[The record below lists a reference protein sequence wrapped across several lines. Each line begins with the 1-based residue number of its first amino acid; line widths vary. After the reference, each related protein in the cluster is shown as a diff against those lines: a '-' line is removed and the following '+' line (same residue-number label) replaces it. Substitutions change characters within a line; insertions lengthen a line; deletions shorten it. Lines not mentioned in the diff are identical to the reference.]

1 MDSDVGSH
9 WVQRLLVPGKADVDD
24 GSDRRQ
30 PSSPT
35 TAAPVVRCVNVE
47 TAMHAPA
54 FRVERTRWRMV
65 LITADGSLGQDGQ
78 KWRTGTVQECI
89 VSRNATHGVRRPKES
104 DVQLQPRPAATHWPK
119 PFGAFPPT
127 LGQAG
132 IDHYL
137 VGQTVEKT
145 DNINTRTTTDQTRV
159 EVECDLRTRCTG
171 AAEIDQTGLRA
182 CRLVASGSWLPARS
196 SQGGPVPRKPR
207 IATAEIAEWQDDV
220 LDGMPA
226 TASRECATK
235 ESSGLVL
242 EAGQSEQNILAVEVF
257 ALHITSGHRQQR
269 QDDDDHVLTK
279 SGPKLD
285 VMRDHTLAGHY

>member
-104 DVQLQPRPAATHWPK
+104 DVQLQPRPAATR
-119 PFGAFPPT
+119 A
-127 LGQAG
+127 L
-132 IDHYL
+132 
-137 VGQTVEKT
+137 TV
-145 DNINTRTTTDQTRV
+145 V
-159 EVECDLRTRCTG
+159 
-171 AAEIDQTGLRA
+171 
-182 CRLVASGSWLPARS
+182 
-196 SQGGPVPRKPR
+196 PVQL
-207 IATAEIAEWQDDV
+207 IVSADTA
-220 LDGMPA
+220 
-226 TASRECATK
+226 ASRKT
-235 ESSGLVL
+235 GPNPLVPFPRHL
-242 EAGQSEQNILAVEVF
+242 GKPAS
-257 ALHITSGHRQQR
+257 ITI
-269 QDDDDHVLTK
+269 
-279 SGPKLD
+279 
-285 VMRDHTLAGHY
+285 